1 MLTDDDEIDL
11 CPEDYRALT
20 PAEREAFK
28 RRVIQRANAERDA
41 VIRATFR
48 RIWSMLPNTKRF
60 AQAAAAV
67 RRMWTAYR
75 ENRKRK
81 VAVYELLSLDDH
93 MLKDMG
99 LSRSEVIAVVYAESN
114 SRLPPG
120 MTSQKG
126 RDRVDACV
134 SPSSARVPR
143 VSISPI

>member
-1 MLTDDDEIDL
+1 MMTYEEIDL
-11 CPEDYRALT
+11 CPKDYRALT
-20 PAEREAFK
+20 LAEREAFK
-28 RRVIQRANAERDA
+28 RRVIRRANAEREA
-41 VIRATFR
+41 VIRAAFR

-60 AQAAAAV
+60 AQAGTAAV
-67 RRMWTAYR
+67 QRVWTAYL

-81 VAVYELLSLDDH
+81 VAVNELMSLDDH

-99 LSRSEVIAVVYAESN
+99 LSRSEIIAVVYAEN
-114 SRLPPG
+114 SPRLPPG

-134 SPSSARVPR
+134 SPFSARVPR